1 MVYLC
6 NEKTY
11 LEDWTSANLATW
23 KIFKKTFKWLCS
35 AYDKDWKIVRTFIFF
50 CKFHKISID
59 NSYKIFLAK
68 LDLAGHV

>member
-23 KIFKKTFKWLCS
+23 KISRKLLSDFAVLM
-35 AYDKDWKIVRTFIFF
+35 KIVQTFIFF

>member
-1 MVYLC
+1 MRKPTC
-6 NEKTY
+6 
-11 LEDWTSANLATW
+11 
-23 KIFKKTFKWLCS
+23 KIGPVPTKLLGRFSRKLLSDFAVLM
-35 AYDKDWKIVRTFIFF
+35 KIVQTFIFF